1 MTEAEAKKIIDWLCK
16 RWEKKVIGFYK
27 NQNDRFK
34 LIVKFLNRKWRMNN
48 EDSTLSLNFE
58 YAWLTP
64 DESRWFNTFSK
75 LYAAPELKGFDYNDI
90 LKSYIELKTDSEF
103 IDFVFKFN
111 KEGVYVKDWQEDGA
125 CFIYPGESIEEI
137 KVKMD
142 LEDFNG

>member
-1 MTEAEAKKIIDWLCK
+1 M
-16 RWEKKVIGFYK
+16 
-27 NQNDRFK
+27 
-34 LIVKFLNRKWRMNN
+34 
-48 EDSTLSLNFE
+48 
-58 YAWLTP
+58 
-64 DESRWFNTFSK
+64 
-75 LYAAPELKGFDYNDI
+75 YAAPELKGFDYNDI

>member
-1 MTEAEAKKIIDWLCK
+1 MTEDEAKKIIDWLCM

-34 LIVKFLNRKWRMNN
+34 LAVKFLNRKWRMND
-48 EDSTLSLNFE
+48 EDNTLSLNFE

-64 DESRWFNTFSK
+64 DESQWFNTRSRI
-75 LYAAPELKGFDYNDI
+75 YAIPELKGFDYNDM
-90 LKSYIELKTDSEF
+90 LKSDVELKTDSEF
-103 IDFVFKFN
+103 LDFVFKFG

-142 LEDFNG
+142 LEEIS